1 MMLTIQ
7 NRFPKFGLVDDLP
20 AWASLLDP
28 RQKNLLLDE
37 VDLAERTK
45 RSLEEFISRL
55 VSDVEIEE
63 QVQVEHKEK
72 NDGKED
78 TPIQKLKRKK
88 GLDRSENF
96 TEMEVSAVEKELAI
110 YYKMKEPDATISI
123 LQF

>member
-1 MMLTIQ
+1 MKFAQSLLKSIQ

-37 VDLAERTK
+37 VDLAECTK

-55 VSDVEIEE
+55 VSDMDIEE

-72 NDGKED
+72 NNGKED
-78 TPIQKLKRKK
+78 TPIQKLKRKRVGQK
-88 GLDRSENF
+88 
-96 TEMEVSAVEKELAI
+96 
-110 YYKMKEPDATISI
+110 
-123 LQF
+123 